1 MNEILRTEGL
11 VKSFGNLRAVDNVS
25 ISVSKGE
32 VRAIIGPN
40 GAGKTTLFNLI
51 TGKLKVD
58 KGKTFF
64 KGRDITNLPPHQ
76 IASLNVARSFQI
88 ISLFPKLTCF
98 ENLMCVLITRKKR
111 NLSIF
116 SRAKGYADI
125 KAEVFRVLEM
135 VGLADKASVPAGM
148 LAHGDKKNLDIAI
161 PLACNAELMLLDE
174 PTAGMSPEETQAIT
188 SLISRVCHQEKVTII
203 FTEHDMRVVFA
214 IADNLTVLHQGN
226 VIADGKPEEVRDNEK
241 VIEAYLGKELY
252 V

>member
-11 VKSFGNLRAVDNVS
+11 VKSFGSLQAVDNVS

-51 TGKLKVD
+51 TGMKADRGKV
-58 KGKTFF
+58 FF
-64 KGRDITNLPPHQ
+64 NGRDITNLPPHQ
-76 IASLNVARSFQI
+76 IASLNVARAFQI

-111 NLSIF
+111 NLNMF

-125 KAEVFRVLEM
+125 KEEVFRVLQT
-135 VGLADKASVPAGM
+135 VGLAEKASVPASM
-148 LAHGDKKNLDIAI
+148 LAHGDKKSLDIAI
-161 PLACNAELMLLDE
+161 ALACNAELMLLDE

-188 SLISRVCHQEKVTII
+188 ALISRVCNQKKITVV

-214 IADNLTVLHQGN
+214 ISDNLTVLHQGR
-226 VIADGKPEEVRDNEK
+226 VIADGKPEEVRDNKE
-241 VIEAYLGKELY
+241 VIEAYLGEESNA
-252 V
+252 

>member
-1 MNEILRTEGL
+1 MLRTEGL
-11 VKSFGNLRAVDNVS
+11 VKSFGSLQAVDNVS

-51 TGKLKVD
+51 TGMKADRGKV
-58 KGKTFF
+58 FF
-64 KGRDITNLPPHQ
+64 NGRDITNLPPHQ
-76 IASLNVARSFQI
+76 IASLNVARAFQI

-111 NLSIF
+111 NLNMF

-125 KAEVFRVLEM
+125 KEEVFRVLQT
-135 VGLADKASVPAGM
+135 VGLAEKASVPASM
-148 LAHGDKKNLDIAI
+148 LAHGDKKSLDIAI
-161 PLACNAELMLLDE
+161 ALACNAELMLLDE

-188 SLISRVCHQEKVTII
+188 ALISRVCNQKKITVV

-214 IADNLTVLHQGN
+214 ISDNLTVLHQGR
-226 VIADGKPEEVRDNEK
+226 VIADGKPEEVRDNKE
-241 VIEAYLGKELY
+241 VIEAYLGEESNA
-252 V
+252 

>member
-11 VKSFGNLRAVDNVS
+11 VKSFGSLQAVDNVS

-51 TGKLKVD
+51 TGMKADRGKV
-58 KGKTFF
+58 FF
-64 KGRDITNLPPHQ
+64 NGRDITNLPPHQ
-76 IASLNVARSFQI
+76 IASLNVARAFQI

-98 ENLMCVLITRKKR
+98 ENMMCVLITRKKR
-111 NLSIF
+111 NLNMF

-125 KAEVFRVLEM
+125 KEEVFRVLQT
-135 VGLADKASVPAGM
+135 VGLAEKASVPASM
-148 LAHGDKKNLDIAI
+148 LAHGDKKSLDIAI
-161 PLACNAELMLLDE
+161 ALACNAELMLLDE

-188 SLISRVCHQEKVTII
+188 ALISRVCNQKKITIV

-214 IADNLTVLHQGN
+214 ISDNLTVLHQGR
-226 VIADGKPEEVRDNEK
+226 VIADGKPEEVRDNKE
-241 VIEAYLGKELY
+241 VIEAYLGEEL
-252 V
+252 

>member
-11 VKSFGNLRAVDNVS
+11 VKRFGHLQAVDNVS
-25 ISVSKGE
+25 IRVSKGE
-32 VRAIIGPN
+32 VRAILGPN

-51 TGKLKVD
+51 TGKLKAD

-64 KGRDITNLPPHQ
+64 NGRDITNLPPHQ
-76 IASLNVARSFQI
+76 IASLKVARSFQI

-98 ENLMCVLITRKKR
+98 ENLMCVLITREKR
-111 NLSIF
+111 NLNVF

-125 KAEVFRVLEM
+125 KEEVFRVLET

-174 PTAGMSPEETQAIT
+174 PTAGMSPGETQAVT
-188 SLISRVCHQEKVTII
+188 ALISRVCHQEKVTII

-214 IADNLTVLHQGN
+214 IADNLTVLHQGR
-226 VIADGKPEEVRDNEK
+226 VIADGKPEEVRDNKK

>member
-11 VKSFGNLRAVDNVS
+11 VKSFGSLQAVDNVS

-51 TGKLKVD
+51 TGMKADRGKV
-58 KGKTFF
+58 FF
-64 KGRDITNLPPHQ
+64 NGRDITNLPPHQ
-76 IASLNVARSFQI
+76 IASLNVARAFQI

-98 ENLMCVLITRKKR
+98 ENMMCVLITRKKR
-111 NLSIF
+111 NLNMF

-125 KAEVFRVLEM
+125 KEEVFRVLQT
-135 VGLADKASVPAGM
+135 VGLAEKASVPASM
-148 LAHGDKKNLDIAI
+148 LAHGDKKSLDIGIA
-161 PLACNAELMLLDE
+161 LACNPELMLLDE

-188 SLISRVCHQEKVTII
+188 ALISRVCNQKKITIV

-214 IADNLTVLHQGN
+214 ISDNLTVLHQGR
-226 VIADGKPEEVRDNEK
+226 VIADGKPEEVRDNKE
-241 VIEAYLGKELY
+241 VIEAYLGEEL
-252 V
+252 